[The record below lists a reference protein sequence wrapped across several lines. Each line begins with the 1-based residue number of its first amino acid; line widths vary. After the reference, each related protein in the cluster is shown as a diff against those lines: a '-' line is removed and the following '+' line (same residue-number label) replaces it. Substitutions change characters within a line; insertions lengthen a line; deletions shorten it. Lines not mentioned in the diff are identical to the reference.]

1 MMWGLAHTQKNE
13 LGCPA
18 AYAVHSRSHHRH
30 HGPVQPM
37 VYSEADL
44 FDYLRVVCL
53 RAGNRA
59 AAAALRFFPYGKFE
73 IQLKRPE
80 RHLWCGLNGSARNA
94 AYYRKQARR
103 SSDTSPEAK
112 TSL

>member
-44 FDYLRVVCL
+44 FDYLCL

-103 SSDTSPEAK
+103 FSDTSPEAK

>member
-1 MMWGLAHTQKNE
+1 MSWVARQLTQFI
-13 LGCPA
+13 PA
-18 AYAVHSRSHHRH
+18 RIIATMGRCSL
-30 HGPVQPM
+30 M
-37 VYSEADL
+37 VYSEAYL
-44 FDYLRVVCL
+44 FDYLRLVCL

-94 AYYRKQARR
+94 AHYRKQARR